1 MDLFRERLPRRVLMT
16 ADAVGG
22 VWTYAV
28 ELSRALEAHRIEVV
42 LATLGPAPSVA
53 QKQALPPSVRLH
65 VGDYRLEW
73 MDEPW
78 DDVARSGEWLLSLER
93 RFAPDV
99 IHLNSYAHGALPFR
113 APAIVVAHSCVVSWW
128 EAVKGEPPPERYGRY
143 RQMVRAGLDGARM
156 VVAPTRAML
165 RTLVDGY
172 GPLGHAAVISNG
184 CHPGLFAERPKEP
197 FILSAG
203 RLWDAAK
210 NLRALAA
217 ASRKS
222 CWPIFIA
229 GDESPPEGAPDA
241 APSLGSLFPL
251 GVLRR
256 EELAAWLARAA
267 IFALPARY
275 EPFGLSALEA
285 GLSGCALVLGDTAS
299 LREIWSGAADFV
311 SPDDPA
317 GLARALNRLIAE
329 PGERVRLAARARAR
343 ALDLNATRMGAR
355 YAMLYRSILG
365 GNGRDPAP
373 SLRSASSVGLTAELD

>member
-1 MDLFRERLPRRVLMT
+1 MDPFSEVLPRRVLMT
-16 ADAVGG
+16 AEAIGG
-22 VWTYAV
+22 VWTYAA

-42 LATLGPAPSVA
+42 LAALGPEPSLEQRRALAPGVKV
-53 QKQALPPSVRLH
+53 Q

-73 MDEPW
+73 MDDPW
-78 DDVARSGEWLLSLER
+78 EDVERAGEWLLSLER
-93 RFAPDV
+93 RFTPDIV
-99 IHLNSYAHGALPFR
+99 HLNGYCHGSLPFR
-113 APAIVVAHSCVVSWW
+113 APAIVVAHSCAISWW
-128 EAVKGEPPPERYGRY
+128 EAVKGVPPPEHYARY
-143 RQMVRAGLDGARM
+143 RVMVRAGLEGARM

-165 RTLVDGY
+165 RTLIDTY
-172 GPLGHAAVISNG
+172 GPLGPAAVISNG

-210 NLRALAA
+210 NLGALAA
-217 ASRKS
+217 ASGKV
-222 CWPIFIA
+222 CWPIFVA
-229 GDESPPEGAPDA
+229 GDERAPEGVPDA
-241 APSLGSLFPL
+241 SAPLEELFPL

-267 IFALPARY
+267 IYALPARY

-285 GLSGCALVLGDTAS
+285 ALSGCALVLGDTPS

-317 GLARALNRLIAE
+317 ALARALNRLIAE
-329 PGERVRLAARARAR
+329 PAERVRLASRARAR
-343 ALDLNATRMGAR
+343 ALQLTAARMAAR

-365 GNGRDPAP
+365 GNHTDARRAVL
-373 SLRSASSVGLTAELD
+373 SLSSVGLE